1 MKTIPQSTM
10 DGSLSSDK
18 HQGGSE
24 SPRLDLS
31 SRAEKPKGKKDTKKR
46 QYVIVPNDKRI

>member
-10 DGSLSSDK
+10 DESLSSDK
-18 HQGGSE
+18 HLGGIE
-24 SPRLDLS
+24 SPHLDLS
-31 SRAEKPKGKKDTKKR
+31 SPVEKRKGKKDTKKR